1 MNPGD
6 LVRIKPYEYPP
17 SYEWYILTVP
27 STTIESHN
35 IVGRFNQNQVGT
47 VIELSKNNVR
57 ILVGDQIGW
66 ISKSI
71 LCKVDGGMIEWYH
84 EPR

>member
-1 MNPGD
+1 MLNTGD
-6 LVRIKPYEYPP
+6 LVRINPYEYPP

-35 IVGRFNQNQVGT
+35 IVGKFNQNHVGT
-47 VIELSKNNVR
+47 VIEMGKHSVR
-57 ILVGDQIGW
+57 ILVGDKIGW

-71 LCKVDGGMIEWYH
+71 LCKVYE
-84 EPR
+84 

>member
-27 STTIESHN
+27 ATMIESHN

-47 VIELSKNNVR
+47 VIELGKYTVR
-57 ILVGDQIGW
+57 ILVGDKIGW

-71 LCKVDGGMIEWYH
+71 LCKVQ
-84 EPR
+84 